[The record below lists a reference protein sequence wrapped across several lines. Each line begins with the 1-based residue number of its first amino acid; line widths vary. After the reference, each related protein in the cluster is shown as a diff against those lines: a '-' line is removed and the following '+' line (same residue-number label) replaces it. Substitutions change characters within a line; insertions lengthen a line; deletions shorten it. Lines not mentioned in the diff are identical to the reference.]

1 MDMKPR
7 YNAERGSVIFQGPVE
22 GEQRGSAHNQ
32 VCLSHPLVCSVHSAI
47 PSLTKRG
54 EGQGQSWGEDALCSL
69 VPAPNGHS
77 LLFPEASVSSRCLAL
92 S

>member
-1 MDMKPR
+1 M
-7 YNAERGSVIFQGPVE
+7 E

-47 PSLTKRG
+47 PSLPKRG

-69 VPAPNGHS
+69 VPAPKGHS
-77 LLFPEASVSSRCLAL
+77 LLFPEASLFLAVA
-92 S
+92 